1 MEGGQRSSTMV
12 GMTTSNHSSARQI
25 KHQLDRQPRQA
36 GAPRAS
42 RRPHIAP
49 EVGEMSSGVV
59 AASARAA
66 LKDSARLPV
75 RAAYAAL
82 AWVVVFFAFHVYWYA
97 GGSFGL
103 NGELPGL
110 VPDSVAGWIGEVLT
124 GAAWPLGAWV
134 CLAIARGWPR
144 GRMRRA
150 ALIVVWL
157 GCSVLVVR
165 GGAGLIDDLTRA
177 VGLLPNGI
185 TGLSHKQTMGAAYYR
200 SASAL
205 WSGNVTDGYF
215 LAGGLIFGL
224 LGCRYRP
231 SRSEAGQGVPPSTS
245 S

>member
-1 MEGGQRSSTMV
+1 MNSRATPPVLFMQPW
-12 GMTTSNHSSARQI
+12 HSPTGSE
-25 KHQLDRQPRQA
+25 QL
-36 GAPRAS
+36 
-42 RRPHIAP
+42 
-49 EVGEMSSGVV
+49 
-59 AASARAA
+59 
-66 LKDSARLPV
+66 LPV

-103 NGELPGL
+103 DGELPDL
-110 VPDSVAGWIGEVLT
+110 VPDSVVGSIFEVLE
-124 GAAWPLGAWV
+124 GAAWLLGPWV

-150 ALIVVWL
+150 AFIVVWL
-157 GCSVLVVR
+157 GCAVLVVR

-185 TGLSHKQTMGAAYYR
+185 TGLSPKQTMGAAYYR

-205 WSGNVTDGYF
+205 WSGKVTDGYF
-215 LAGGLIFGL
+215 FAGGLIFGVL
-224 LGCRYRP
+224 AHRYRP
-231 SRSEAGQGVPPSTS
+231 PRSQARRGMSPWTS

>member
-1 MEGGQRSSTMV
+1 MNSGATPPVVVMQPG
-12 GMTTSNHSSARQI
+12 HSPTGSER
-25 KHQLDRQPRQA
+25 L
-36 GAPRAS
+36 
-42 RRPHIAP
+42 
-49 EVGEMSSGVV
+49 
-59 AASARAA
+59 
-66 LKDSARLPV
+66 LPV

-103 NGELPGL
+103 NGELPDL
-110 VPDSVAGWIGEVLT
+110 VPASVVGSIFEVLE
-124 GAAWPLGAWV
+124 GAAWLLGPWV

-144 GRMRRA
+144 GGMRRA

-157 GCSVLVVR
+157 GCAVLVVR

-177 VGLLPNGI
+177 VGVLPNGI

-205 WSGNVTDGYF
+205 WSGKVTDGYF
-215 LAGGLIFGL
+215 FAGGLIFGVL
-224 LGCRYRP
+224 AHRYRP
-231 SRSEAGQGVPPSTS
+231 PRSQARRGVPPWPS